1 MVLEQTLMGA
11 IGVDDA
17 FSYLNLPCF
26 KVNFAKK
33 NWHELDSLCTL
44 HCLKRTAQP
53 KQ

>member
-1 MVLEQTLMGA
+1 MVLKQTLMGA

-33 NWHELDSLCTL
+33 TGMNWIVCV
-44 HCLKRTAQP
+44 HCIV
-53 KQ
+53 